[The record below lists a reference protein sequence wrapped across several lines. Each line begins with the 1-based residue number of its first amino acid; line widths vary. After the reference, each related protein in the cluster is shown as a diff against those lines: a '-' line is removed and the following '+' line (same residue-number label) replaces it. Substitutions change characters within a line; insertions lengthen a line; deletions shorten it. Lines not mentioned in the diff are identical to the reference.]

1 MSWITVFARHAG
13 LGGLLDAI
21 EGAEKTPSPATIA
34 GAVGSIV
41 TAAPQVA
48 HVAIG
53 EVGALAGQVVV
64 GAATR
69 LNPTLGT
76 VTAEVVGPLLSE
88 LESVAEKWL
97 AGATAGLA

>member
-1 MSWITVFARHAG
+1 MSWLTVFARHAG

-21 EGAEKTPSPATIA
+21 EGAEKNPSPATIA

-41 TAAPQVA
+41 SAAPSA
-48 HVAIG
+48 ANLAIN

-69 LNPTLGT
+69 LNPALGT
-76 VTAEVVGPLLSE
+76 VTAAVVGPLLSE
-88 LESVAEKWL
+88 LEAVAEKWL
-97 AGATAGLA
+97 AGATGGVA